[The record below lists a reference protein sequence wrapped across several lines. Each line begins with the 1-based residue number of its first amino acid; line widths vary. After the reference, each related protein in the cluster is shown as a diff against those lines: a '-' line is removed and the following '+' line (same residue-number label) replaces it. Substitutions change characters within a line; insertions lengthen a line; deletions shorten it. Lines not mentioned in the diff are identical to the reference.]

1 MSNAAKKSA
10 PASIT
15 KAEVTSNADAGKT
28 ANLVNGILRMT
39 YYESILQAVSYTH
52 LRAHET

>member
-1 MSNAAKKSA
+1 MTLNQLCTEVNNIMSNSEKKSA

-28 ANLVNGILRMT
+28 ANLFNGILRM
-39 YYESILQAVSYTH
+39 
-52 LRAHET
+52 